1 MAKFENE
8 CKDLPIESKHTELG
22 EKDGWIEM
30 YNHQKKMQEEVY
42 GYDFDSMSIKRVIEF
57 LFWNNHAL
65 NDEIHELMD
74 AVGGINDGIK
84 IVPNKPLSKKE
95 ELSEMVGK
103 GNAAWKPW
111 KRANELYRHVKLKDL
126 SENDRKELEFE
137 YADILH
143 FVFNIGI
150 VLGIT
155 PERAYDLYMAKAKEN
170 IKRQNENY

>member
-8 CKDLPIESKHTELG
+8 CKDLPIKPLH
-22 EKDGWIEM
+22 EKLSNTDGWVEM

-42 GYDFDSMSIKRVIEF
+42 GYEFESMNIKKVVEF

-74 AVGGINDGIK
+74 ALGGIKDGIK
-84 IVPNKPLSKKE
+84 VIQPQHSGRPFQME
-95 ELSEMVGK
+95 GK

-111 KRANELYRHVKLKDL
+111 KKANSLYRHVKLKDL

-155 PERAYDLYMAKAKEN
+155 PERAYDLYMSKAKEN
-170 IKRQNENY
+170 VDRQNNDY

>member
-8 CKDLPIESKHTELG
+8 CKGLDIESLFDNLG
-22 EKDGWIEM
+22 DKDAWVEM

-42 GYDFDSMSIKRVIEF
+42 GYDFKEMSIKDVVHY

-74 AVGGINDGIK
+74 AVGGINDGVK
-84 IVPNKPLSKKE
+84 ITQPQHVGKAF
-95 ELSEMVGK
+95 EMKGK

-111 KRANELYRHVKLKDL
+111 KKANQIYRHVKLDEL
-126 SENDRKELEFE
+126 SEDDRKELEFE

-143 FVFNIGI
+143 FVFNMGI
-150 VLGIT
+150 VLNLT
-155 PERAYDLYMAKAKEN
+155 PERIYNLYMSKAKEN
-170 IKRQNENY
+170 VNRQNNDY